1 MFILN
6 IIHIIIYTKLQLASK
21 LNKYLRVENIHLEM
35 KVKLIRIY
43 IYIYIYIHIYTYI
56 YTYIYIYIYS
66 YINPFCINSSFV
78 TYLSES
84 LDFTILYI
92 SLNLI

>member
-6 IIHIIIYTKLQLASK
+6 IIHIIIYTKLQSASK

-43 IYIYIYIHIYTYI
+43 IYIYT
-56 YTYIYIYIYS
+56 YIYIYS
-66 YINPFCINSSFV
+66 YINPFYINSSFV

-84 LDFTILYI
+84 LDFTILNI

>member
-6 IIHIIIYTKLQLASK
+6 IINIIIYTKLQSASK

-43 IYIYIYIHIYTYI
+43 IYIYIY
-56 YTYIYIYIYS
+56 TYIYIYIYI
-66 YINPFCINSSFV
+66 YIV
-78 TYLSES
+78 
-84 LDFTILYI
+84 ILTLFI
-92 SLNLI
+92 

>member
-6 IIHIIIYTKLQLASK
+6 IIHIIIYTKLQSASK

-43 IYIYIYIHIYTYI
+43 IYIYIYIHIYI
-56 YTYIYIYIYS
+56 YIYIYIYS
-66 YINPFCINSSFV
+66 YINPFYINSSFV

-84 LDFTILYI
+84 LDFTILNI

>member
-6 IIHIIIYTKLQLASK
+6 IIHIIIYTKLQSASK

-43 IYIYIYIHIYTYI
+43 IYIYIYI
-56 YTYIYIYIYS
+56 
-66 YINPFCINSSFV
+66 
-78 TYLSES
+78 
-84 LDFTILYI
+84 
-92 SLNLI
+92 

>member
-6 IIHIIIYTKLQLASK
+6 IIHIIIYTKLQSASK

-43 IYIYIYIHIYTYI
+43 IYIYIYIYI
-56 YTYIYIYIYS
+56 HIYIYI
-66 YINPFCINSSFV
+66 
-78 TYLSES
+78 
-84 LDFTILYI
+84 
-92 SLNLI
+92 

>member
-6 IIHIIIYTKLQLASK
+6 IIHIIIYTKLQSASK

-43 IYIYIYIHIYTYI
+43 IYIYIHI
-56 YTYIYIYIYS
+56 YIYIYIYI
-66 YINPFCINSSFV
+66 YI
-78 TYLSES
+78 
-84 LDFTILYI
+84 
-92 SLNLI
+92 